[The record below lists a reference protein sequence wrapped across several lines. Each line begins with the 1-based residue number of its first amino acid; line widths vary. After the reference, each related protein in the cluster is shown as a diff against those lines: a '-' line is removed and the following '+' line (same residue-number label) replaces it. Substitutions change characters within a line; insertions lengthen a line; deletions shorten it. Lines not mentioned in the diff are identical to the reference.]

1 MGNLADK
8 KRLRKQAGEKIHKGG
23 ATITD
28 KDEMMY
34 IPFVQ
39 SGNPDEE
46 RPWLY
51 KGFYDMPDRGSINMD
66 MKRMD
71 GYMELTLSCVEDYK
85 DYVGEAVEMFVKK
98 CFEESPHEVKTVS
111 VEEHES
117 EVDLLKKEIMKLQI
131 DNENAKKT
139 VEKFREVMENL
150 E

>member
-8 KRLRKQAGEKIHKGG
+8 RRLREQAGEKIHKGG
-23 ATITD
+23 INITD

-34 IPFVQ
+34 IPFIQ
-39 SGNPDEE
+39 SGNPDEK

-71 GYMELTLSCVEDYK
+71 GYMELTVTCVEDYK
-85 DYVGEAVEMFVKK
+85 DYVGEAVGKFTEKVFK
-98 CFEESPHEVKTVS
+98 ESPHEAKTVS
-111 VEEHES
+111 VEKHES
-117 EVDLLKKEIMKLQI
+117 ETDLLKKEIMRLQK
-131 DNENAKKT
+131 DNENAMKT